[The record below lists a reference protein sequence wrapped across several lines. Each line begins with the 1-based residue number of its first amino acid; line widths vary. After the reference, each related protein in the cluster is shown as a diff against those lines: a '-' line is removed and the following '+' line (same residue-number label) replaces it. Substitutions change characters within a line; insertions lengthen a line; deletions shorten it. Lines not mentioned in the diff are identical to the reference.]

1 MGSRRSSSLFL
12 FLPLPFLFTCGCNSR
27 LQDCRHSTS
36 QVLKSSSFISC
47 TRSLSIIG
55 VVESDGRKRQER
67 PIVDALLFA
76 SRVGAWMPDTDQ
88 RSILILEG
96 SYEPLHLLG
105 PPHPYPSVVLAGP
118 VSSWPPCLLSCWPP
132 RQLRAR
138 QRHYGKAENAIN
150 PPIILL
156 SCMPR
161 SSIDHPTP
169 PTRTLSG
176 PPVEA
181 YLDH

>member
-12 FLPLPFLFTCGCNSR
+12 FLPLPFLYTCGCSSR

-55 VVESDGRKRQER
+55 VVESDERKRQQR
-67 PIVDALLFA
+67 PIVDALLLA
-76 SRVGAWMPDTDQ
+76 SRAGAWMLDTDQ

-105 PPHPYPSVVLAGP
+105 PPHPFPGVILAGP
-118 VSSWPPCLLSCWPP
+118 VCSCAPCLLNCWPLH
-132 RQLRAR
+132 QLRA
-138 QRHYGKAENAIN
+138 
-150 PPIILL
+150 
-156 SCMPR
+156 
-161 SSIDHPTP
+161 
-169 PTRTLSG
+169 
-176 PPVEA
+176 
-181 YLDH
+181 